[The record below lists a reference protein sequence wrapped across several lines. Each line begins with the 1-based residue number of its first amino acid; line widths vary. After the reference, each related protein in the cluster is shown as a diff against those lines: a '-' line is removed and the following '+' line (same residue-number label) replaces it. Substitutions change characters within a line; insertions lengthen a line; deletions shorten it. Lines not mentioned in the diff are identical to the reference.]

1 MLFIFFFELHSAGII
16 QQGAEIYYTLH
27 GHQLRLFTM
36 WEAQYV
42 TAGIIYLGLSQLR
55 KSD

>member
-1 MLFIFFFELHSAGII
+1 MLFIFFELHLAGII

-42 TAGIIYLGLSQLR
+42 TAGIIYFGLSQLR